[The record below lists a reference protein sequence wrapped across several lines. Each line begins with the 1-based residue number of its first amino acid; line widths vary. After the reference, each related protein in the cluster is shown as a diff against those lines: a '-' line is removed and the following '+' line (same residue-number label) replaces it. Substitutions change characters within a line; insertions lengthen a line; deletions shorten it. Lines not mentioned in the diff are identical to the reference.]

1 MPHQTTSVDSSNLH
15 APRRLP
21 LSALLSQ
28 VLVAFT
34 IEFDNEFEH
43 QVPHRTTNHGATA
56 GSRHVPWLVSRVMWS
71 NFLQLVDA
79 DGTTIRDLRSRL
91 QMPDKDLR
99 IWLTRLAD
107 WWGYLVIESTQ
118 AGTAAKRMHPAAVV
132 HPTAAGRKALQVWPT
147 LDHLVERRWR
157 ERFGNNTIDHLRQSL
172 SAIAGRINAP
182 DSLPILSYGLFSK
195 PPEPNKQ
202 QSAETVANQVG
213 LSLPTLLSRV
223 LLSFAIEF
231 EPASDVS
238 LAISANVLRLL
249 TGEGV
254 PPSELPRMAAVSKE
268 AIAMSLSFLVKQ
280 EYAAVKSKS
289 DGKRGKLVLL
299 TPKGSRAKEIYTQ
312 LAGSIEQQWQELY
325 GEGPVALLRESLAQ
339 LAGGPGP
346 SPLLRCLEPYPDGWR
361 ASLPKPECLPHYPM
375 ILHRGGF
382 PDGA

>member
-1 MPHQTTSVDSSNLH
+1 M
-15 APRRLP
+15 
-21 LSALLSQ
+21 
-28 VLVAFT
+28 FT

-71 NFLQLVDA
+71 NFLQFVDA

-91 QMPDKDLR
+91 RMPDKDLR

-132 HPTAAGRKALQVWPT
+132 LPTAAGRKALQVWPT
-147 LDHLVERRWR
+147 LDNLVEHRWR

-172 SAIAGRINAP
+172 SAIARRINAP

-195 PPEPNKQ
+195 PPEPNNQ
-202 QSAETVANQVG
+202 QSTERVANQAE
-213 LSLPTLLSRV
+213 LSLPSLLSRV
-223 LLSFAIEF
+223 LLFFAIEF
-231 EPASDVS
+231 ERASEVS

-268 AIAMSLSFLVKQ
+268 AIAMSLSFLVK
-280 EYAAVKSKS
+280 SKEHS
-289 DGKRGKLVLL
+289 G
-299 TPKGSRAKEIYTQ
+299 EIEIGWQ
-312 LAGSIEQQWQELY
+312 AREAGS
-325 GEGPVALLRESLAQ
+325 ADAQ
-339 LAGGPGP
+339 RKH
-346 SPLLRCLEPYPDGWR
+346 S
-361 ASLPKPECLPHYPM
+361 
-375 ILHRGGF
+375 
-382 PDGA
+382 